1 MAYDRRFLYQS
12 SPSRSRSKGR
22 QPSHGA
28 HKRGLNTKIHLAVD
42 SFGMPV
48 RVIVTDGTVADCSQ
62 AGELIDGID
71 ADYLLAD
78 RGYDTDNVVKQV
90 TEAEIEVFIP
100 PKKNRK
106 KQRKYDKNIYENR
119 HHVENTFL
127 KLKQW
132 RGIATR
138 YAKKSSSFIASVQI
152 CAMFMWLY
160 IL

>member
-1 MAYDRRFLYQS
+1 
-12 SPSRSRSKGR
+12 
-22 QPSHGA
+22 
-28 HKRGLNTKIHLAVD
+28 
-42 SFGMPV
+42 MPV

-62 AGELIDGID
+62 AGELIEGID

-78 RGYDTDNVVKQV
+78 RGYDTDNVIKQV
-90 TEAEIEVFIP
+90 TEAEIEIVIP

-106 KQRKYDKNIYENR
+106 EQRQYNKDIYENR
-119 HHVENTFL
+119 HHVENTFF